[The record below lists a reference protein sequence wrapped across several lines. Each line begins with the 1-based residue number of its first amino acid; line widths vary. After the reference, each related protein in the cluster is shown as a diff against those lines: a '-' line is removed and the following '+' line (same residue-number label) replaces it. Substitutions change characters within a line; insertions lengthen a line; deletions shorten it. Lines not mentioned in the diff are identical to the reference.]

1 MRPLLTV
8 AMVLAL
14 LAGLAGCGQSACDAH
29 PNGLA
34 CEQEQSKHKTQEEAN
49 RTKEEENTPQAKEE
63 RSQHKERENQEFMKK
78 MEQSHAV
85 LSGEQVA
92 EKVTAKVEPSGRL
105 GGNEKFSC
113 PEGKYTEFEGYHLVC
128 TLTRSNG
135 SQEFEVTSESGT
147 VKVNVKGEGEASEAG
162 G

>member
-1 MRPLLTV
+1 MRRLTTL

-34 CEQEQSKHKTQEEAN
+34 CEQEQNKHKTQEETN

-63 RSQHKERENQEFMKK
+63 RSQHKERENQEFIKK
-78 MEQSHAV
+78 VEQSHAEF
-85 LSGEQVA
+85 SGEQVA
-92 EKVTAKVEPSGRL
+92 GKVTAQVEPSGRL

-113 PEGKYTEFEGYHLVC
+113 PEGKYHQGSQLVC
-128 TLTRSNG
+128 TLSGSSG
-135 SQEFEVTSESGT
+135 SQEFEVTLESGT
-147 VKVNVKGEGEASEAG
+147 VKVNVKGEGGAG
-162 G
+162 EEGG